1 MRELAQEA
9 QRLARMLENPTPALG
24 QQQEQ
29 FLSRMLQSTL
39 SVHRQGEGKEQRKS
53 EGAQMSFS
61 PREGDQRALP
71 DNYGD
76 ADSFY
81 RLRNRALDGNI
92 PREYLGVVKSYF
104 DSLGVLFLG
113 GER

>member
-1 MRELAQEA
+1 
-9 QRLARMLENPTPALG
+9 MLENPTPALG

-53 EGAQMSFS
+53 EGARLSFS
-61 PREGDQRALP
+61 PLEGSPPVVPQ
-71 DNYGD
+71 NYGD

-81 RLRNRALDGNI
+81 RLRNRALEGNV

-113 GER
+113 GKR